1 MVTIHDGEQS
11 AANGIWCARFAHSSV
26 FTYGDAHAR
35 PALTNQPYIRGRNSV
50 SRCVHLQ
57 PYKWMNSSSP
67 TSKPG
72 LGSPYRG
79 LQSSAAQ
86 AVKKLN
92 GKAWRQKHLLQPQFG
107 WSSHEFVG
115 RAIAGFDRK
124 LSAHNTTFNKKAIL
138 KFVHIESE
146 CYPPHHYQKQGR
158 LRWTI
163 GFHCSYKWVPP
174 KAAVFR
180 PYRIGT
186 QRKGK
191 PVQTSGIKE
200 EGLFGGLS
208 KRE

>member
-1 MVTIHDGEQS
+1 
-11 AANGIWCARFAHSSV
+11 
-26 FTYGDAHAR
+26 
-35 PALTNQPYIRGRNSV
+35 
-50 SRCVHLQ
+50 
-57 PYKWMNSSSP
+57 MNSSSP

-79 LQSSAAQ
+79 LKSSAVQ

-107 WSSHEFVG
+107 WSSHDFVG
-115 RAIAGFDRK
+115 RAIAGLDRK
-124 LSAHNTTFNKKAIL
+124 LSAHNTTFNKKGDSEVCPYRKRIL
-138 KFVHIESE
+138 PATSLI
-146 CYPPHHYQKQGR
+146 QKQGR

-180 PYRIGT
+180 PYRIVT

-191 PVQTSGIKE
+191 PVQTGGIKE